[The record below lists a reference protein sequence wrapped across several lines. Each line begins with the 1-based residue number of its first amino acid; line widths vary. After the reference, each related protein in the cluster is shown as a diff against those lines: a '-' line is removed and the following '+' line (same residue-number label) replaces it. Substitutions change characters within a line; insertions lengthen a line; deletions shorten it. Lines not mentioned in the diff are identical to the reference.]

1 MLVVVEET
9 WSLVRVAVTVR
20 WVVPPSPKL
29 GEDPE
34 DRLPEEAPDF
44 TKYI

>member
-1 MLVVVEET
+1 MLAVVEET
-9 WSLVRVAVTVR
+9 GSLDRVAVAVR
-20 WVVPPSPKL
+20 WVVPACPKL

-34 DRLPEEAPDF
+34 ERLLEEAPDF